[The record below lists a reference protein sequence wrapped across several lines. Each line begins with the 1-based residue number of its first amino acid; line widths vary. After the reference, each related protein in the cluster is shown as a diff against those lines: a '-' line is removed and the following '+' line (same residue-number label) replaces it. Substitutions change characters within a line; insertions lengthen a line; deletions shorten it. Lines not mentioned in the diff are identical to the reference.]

1 MVDKPDRRHVDG
13 MRHEVVQL
21 VKEQELKVLRHNT
34 VKLKVEAK

>member
-1 MVDKPDRRHVDG
+1 